1 MPLHNQPYESV
12 YGVGLLDDLHNYF
25 PAVLYEPSSFHSV
38 RDLLTYISVRT
49 RRRFDLYSNAMNSYH
64 DTPETDTPET
74 AHASAAHASAA
85 HAPSAQGQRV
95 ASNLPRHNFTGSSYA
110 AAAASAVAAAS
121 SALNTATNPTV
132 NPTNPLRR
140 NNLQIPAT
148 TNVLSAL
155 IAGLADMNEVDTN
168 SVYRILLTPPV
179 PRVPTTFMEPVVIRP
194 TQEQITQSTRIGT
207 PNDPTEVCTI
217 CQETIEE
224 NQPARLILHCE
235 HWFHTSCI
243 DVWFQQDVHCPV
255 CRHDIRSSGIASAST
270 STSVR
275 RSRSRSTSVQE

>member
-1 MPLHNQPYESV
+1 MPLQSYESV

-64 DTPETDTPET
+64 DG
-74 AHASAAHASAA
+74 
-85 HAPSAQGQRV
+85 PSVADQRV
-95 ASNLPRHNFTGSSYA
+95 ASSIPRQYFTGSSYA
-110 AAAASAVAAAS
+110 AAAAQAQAQVPRQAQAQAQVPVPV
-121 SALNTATNPTV
+121 NTTGSVDTG
-132 NPTNPLRR
+132 LRR
-140 NNLQIPAT
+140 RTNINLPAS

-155 IAGLADMNEVDTN
+155 IAGLADLNEIDTN

-179 PRVPTTFMEPVVIRP
+179 PRVPTTFMEPVIVRP
-194 TQEQITQSTRIGT
+194 TQEQITRSTRIGT

-217 CQETIEE
+217 CQETIEA

-243 DVWFQQDVHCPV
+243 DVWFQQNVHCPV
-255 CRHDIRSSGIASAST
+255 CRHDIRSTDNVTGNVT
-270 STSVR
+270 SNASVR
-275 RSRSRSTSVQE
+275 RSRSRTTSVEESSPD

>member
-1 MPLHNQPYESV
+1 M
-12 YGVGLLDDLHNYF
+12 
-25 PAVLYEPSSFHSV
+25 
-38 RDLLTYISVRT
+38 
-49 RRRFDLYSNAMNSYH
+49 
-64 DTPETDTPET
+64 
-74 AHASAAHASAA
+74 
-85 HAPSAQGQRV
+85 
-95 ASNLPRHNFTGSSYA
+95 
-110 AAAASAVAAAS
+110 
-121 SALNTATNPTV
+121 
-132 NPTNPLRR
+132 
-140 NNLQIPAT
+140 
-148 TNVLSAL
+148 LSAL

-179 PRVPTTFMEPVVIRP
+179 PRVPTTFMEPVIIRP
-194 TQEQITQSTRIGT
+194 TQEQITNSTRLGT

-255 CRHDIRSSGIASAST
+255 CRHDIRSSGTATASA

>member
-1 MPLHNQPYESV
+1 
-12 YGVGLLDDLHNYF
+12 
-25 PAVLYEPSSFHSV
+25 
-38 RDLLTYISVRT
+38 
-49 RRRFDLYSNAMNSYH
+49 
-64 DTPETDTPET
+64 
-74 AHASAAHASAA
+74 
-85 HAPSAQGQRV
+85 
-95 ASNLPRHNFTGSSYA
+95 
-110 AAAASAVAAAS
+110 
-121 SALNTATNPTV
+121 
-132 NPTNPLRR
+132 
-140 NNLQIPAT
+140 
-148 TNVLSAL
+148 VLSAL

-179 PRVPTTFMEPVVIRP
+179 PRVPTTFMEPVIIRP
-194 TQEQITQSTRIGT
+194 TQEQITSSTRIGT

-255 CRHDIRSSGIASAST
+255 CRHDIRSSGIAS
-270 STSVR
+270 TSVR

>member
-64 DTPETDTPET
+64 DTPEPV
-74 AHASAAHASAA
+74 AA
-85 HAPSAQGQRV
+85 APPAQNQRV

-110 AAAASAVAAAS
+110 AAAASAVTAAN
-121 SALNTATNPTV
+121 SALNAGTNPTTPINTV
-132 NPTNPLRR
+132 GR

-168 SVYRILLTPPV
+168 SVYRILLTPPM
-179 PRVPTTFMEPVVIRP
+179 PRAPTTFMEPVVIRP
-194 TQEQITQSTRIGT
+194 TQEQITSSTRIGT

-275 RSRSRSTSVQE
+275 RSRSRSTSIQE

>member
-64 DTPETDTPET
+64 DTPVTDTPET
-74 AHASAAHASAA
+74 AAA
-85 HAPSAQGQRV
+85 PLGQDQRV

-110 AAAASAVAAAS
+110 ATAASASAVTAAS
-121 SALNTATNPTV
+121 SALNAATNPTA
-132 NPTNPLRR
+132 NPVRR
-140 NNLQIPAT
+140 NNLHLPAT

-194 TQEQITQSTRIGT
+194 TQEQITQSTRLGT

-275 RSRSRSTSVQE
+275 RSRSRSTSIQE

>member
-64 DTPETDTPET
+64 DTPEP
-74 AHASAAHASAA
+74 AAAA
-85 HAPSAQGQRV
+85 PVAQDQRV

-110 AAAASAVAAAS
+110 AAVSAAS
-121 SALNTATNPTV
+121 SALNAATNPTTPI
-132 NPTNPLRR
+132 NTLRR

-179 PRVPTTFMEPVVIRP
+179 PRVPTTFMEPIIIRP

-255 CRHDIRSSGIASAST
+255 CRHDIRSIESASA
-270 STSVR
+270 SVR

>member
-64 DTPETDTPET
+64 DTPVTDTPET
-74 AHASAAHASAA
+74 AAA
-85 HAPSAQGQRV
+85 PVAQDQRV

-110 AAAASAVAAAS
+110 ATAASAAASAVTAPS
-121 SALNTATNPTV
+121 SALNAATNPTA
-132 NPTNPLRR
+132 NPVRR
-140 NNLQIPAT
+140 NNLHLPAT

-194 TQEQITQSTRIGT
+194 TQDQITQSTRLGI

-255 CRHDIRSSGIASAST
+255 CRHDIRSIGSA

>member
-1 MPLHNQPYESV
+1 
-12 YGVGLLDDLHNYF
+12 
-25 PAVLYEPSSFHSV
+25 
-38 RDLLTYISVRT
+38 
-49 RRRFDLYSNAMNSYH
+49 
-64 DTPETDTPET
+64 
-74 AHASAAHASAA
+74 
-85 HAPSAQGQRV
+85 
-95 ASNLPRHNFTGSSYA
+95 
-110 AAAASAVAAAS
+110 
-121 SALNTATNPTV
+121 
-132 NPTNPLRR
+132 
-140 NNLQIPAT
+140 
-148 TNVLSAL
+148 VLSAL

-179 PRVPTTFMEPVVIRP
+179 PRVPTTFMEPVIIRP
-194 TQEQITQSTRIGT
+194 TQEQITGSTRIGI

-255 CRHDIRSSGIASAST
+255 CRHDIRSSASASA

>member
-64 DTPETDTPET
+64 DTPVTDTPET
-74 AHASAAHASAA
+74 ASAPVAVG
-85 HAPSAQGQRV
+85 QDQRV

-110 AAAASAVAAAS
+110 AAASAAVTAAS
-121 SALNTATNPTV
+121 SALNAATNPTA
-132 NPTNPLRR
+132 NPVRR
-140 NNLQIPAT
+140 NNLHLPAT

-255 CRHDIRSSGIASAST
+255 CRHDIRSSGTATASA

>member
-64 DTPETDTPET
+64 DTPVTDTPET
-74 AHASAAHASAA
+74 AHAHAAA
-85 HAPSAQGQRV
+85 HAPSAQDQRV

-110 AAAASAVAAAS
+110 AAASAAVSAAS
-121 SALNTATNPTV
+121 SALNAATNPTV
-132 NPTNPLRR
+132 NPLRR
-140 NNLQIPAT
+140 NNLHLPAT

-179 PRVPTTFMEPVVIRP
+179 PRVPTTFMEPVIIRP
-194 TQEQITQSTRIGT
+194 TQEQITNSTRLGT

-255 CRHDIRSSGIASAST
+255 CRHDIRSSGTATGSA

>member
-64 DTPETDTPET
+64 DTPEP
-74 AHASAAHASAA
+74 AAAA
-85 HAPSAQGQRV
+85 PAAAAPAQDQRV
-95 ASNLPRHNFTGSSYA
+95 ASNLPRHYFTGSSYA
-110 AAAASAVAAAS
+110 AAATSAINAA
-121 SALNTATNPTV
+121 TATNPV
-132 NPTNPLRR
+132 ANPTTPTNTLRR
-140 NNLQIPAT
+140 NIPAT

-155 IAGLADMNEVDTN
+155 IAGLADLNEVDTN

-179 PRVPTTFMEPVVIRP
+179 PRVPTAFMEPVVIRP
-194 TQEQITQSTRIGT
+194 TQEQITRSTRLGV

-235 HWFHTSCI
+235 HWFHTNCI
-243 DVWFQQDVHCPV
+243 DVWFQQNVHCPV
-255 CRHDIRSSGIASAST
+255 CRHDIRSTESASAT
-270 STSVR
+270 VR
-275 RSRSRSTSVQE
+275 RSRSRTTSVEHENVQE